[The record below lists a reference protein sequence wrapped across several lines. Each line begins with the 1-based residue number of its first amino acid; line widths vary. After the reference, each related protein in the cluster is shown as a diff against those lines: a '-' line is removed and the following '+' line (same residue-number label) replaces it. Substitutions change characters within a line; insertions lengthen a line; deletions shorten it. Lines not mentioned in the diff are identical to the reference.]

1 MSAPVKNIKDG
12 WFSTGVFEA
21 EKDGRKYYQISL
33 QKGFKRNGSDEVEYQ
48 TISLFDNDLLKVAS
62 ILEKTYWA
70 ILDLKETGKTTVAS
84 KPAQT
89 QIVKPVNTPVSDDEI
104 PF

>member
-12 WFSTGVFEA
+12 WFSTGIFEA

-33 QKGFKRNGSDEVEYQ
+33 QKGFKRNGSEEVEYQ
-48 TISLFDNDLLKVAS
+48 TISLFDNDLLKVS
-62 ILEKTYWA
+62 SMLEKTYWA
-70 ILDLKETGKTTVAS
+70 ILDLKEQGKTVVAPKPVQS
-84 KPAQT
+84 EAVKPA
-89 QIVKPVNTPVSDDEI
+89 SDDEF